1 MPNTTSLQTAVANKT
16 LLKLDGSMSTPLE
29 ALGADLNHPLWTA
42 KVIKEKPELIE
53 KVHYDYFKAGAN
65 ITITASY
72 QGALQGFL
80 DNGYTEAD
88 AIKAISDTVRLAAK
102 AREKVQ
108 SEGVTE
114 PLWIAGSVGPYGA
127 YLANGAEYRGD
138 YNLPEADYVKFHEA
152 RIKTLLGA
160 GADVLALETMPNFDE
175 IKALANYTATLPN
188 CAVYVSCTLQDEAHI
203 SDGTPFTDVQAFLE
217 TAPHVL
223 AYGINCVKPDLVTG
237 ALQNLAPKATKPLV
251 VYPNGG
257 ATYDPIT
264 KTWDHKTTLRHHFEA
279 NLTDWLNAGARWIG
293 ACCGSTAKDIQD
305 LTELL
310 AKQ

>member
-1 MPNTTSLQTAVANKT
+1 MPNPTSLQTAVANKT

-114 PLWIAGSVGPYGA
+114 PLWIAGSVG
-127 YLANGAEYRGD
+127 LTVR
-138 YNLPEADYVKFHEA
+138 
-152 RIKTLLGA
+152 
-160 GADVLALETMPNFDE
+160 
-175 IKALANYTATLPN
+175 
-188 CAVYVSCTLQDEAHI
+188 
-203 SDGTPFTDVQAFLE
+203 
-217 TAPHVL
+217 
-223 AYGINCVKPDLVTG
+223 
-237 ALQNLAPKATKPLV
+237 
-251 VYPNGG
+251 
-257 ATYDPIT
+257 
-264 KTWDHKTTLRHHFEA
+264 TLRTVPNTA
-279 NLTDWLNAGARWIG
+279 VITICRRQTTSS
-293 ACCGSTAKDIQD
+293 STKRASK
-305 LTELL
+305 LY
-310 AKQ
+310 